1 MEILPDPGGY
11 RVFFAGVGGEGLR
24 VLTGYVNFSLK
35 ESCARKAK
43 WTVRAHKRGLVRLAL
58 TSGFSGRYY
67 I

>member
-1 MEILPDPGGY
+1 MQILLDPGGY
-11 RVFFAGVGGEGLR
+11 RVFFAGVGEEGLR

-43 WTVRAHKRGLVRLAL
+43 WTHKRGLVRLAL
-58 TSGFSGRYY
+58 TSGFNGRYY